1 MKEIRNRTQAP
12 LRVPL
17 ARGRVLHLGPGR
29 TGQVS
34 DDALQYPAFRKLV
47 EAGSIEVFDDG
58 KTESF
63 GEESGGATTR
73 HEATHGHHPPTVVL
87 PKGNR

>member
-1 MKEIRNRTQAP
+1 MKEIRNLTQTP

-17 ARGRVLHLGPGR
+17 ARGRVLHLGPAR

-34 DDALQYPAFRKLV
+34 DDALEYPAFRKLV
-47 EAGSIEVFDDG
+47 EAGSIEVLHEGRAESFADDG
-58 KTESF
+58 AAA
-63 GEESGGATTR
+63 G